1 MSQHAIVIGD
11 DFPFTARGV
20 HWERD
25 SALKPGATL
34 TWSLKDEAET
44 VIATGP
50 MSVYDVINANFS
62 GVVPKATTAGL
73 TPKRPY
79 FLDVIMVDSGVQTTL
94 SLALLS
100 ETRRIKR

>member
-11 DFPFTARGV
+11 DFPFTAREV

-25 SALKPGATL
+25 GELKPGATL
-34 TWSLKDEAET
+34 TWVLKDEEDAT
-44 VIATGP
+44 VTTGS
-50 MSVYDVINANFS
+50 MSAYDLVNANFS
-62 GVVPKATTAGL
+62 GVVPKATTATL
-73 TPKRPY
+73 TAKRKY

-94 SLALLS
+94 SLALLA